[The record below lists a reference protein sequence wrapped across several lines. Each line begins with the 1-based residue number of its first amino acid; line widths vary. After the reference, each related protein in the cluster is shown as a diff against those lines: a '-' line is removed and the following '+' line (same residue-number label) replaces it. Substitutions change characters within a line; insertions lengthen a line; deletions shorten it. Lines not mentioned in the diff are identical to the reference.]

1 MENKIDKERKI
12 REREIWLQ
20 KINERALK
28 EKKFDKNI
36 KKNAEA
42 TNTKEKQVF
51 LIAIYLHMY
60 QKGIQKIELK
70 LYFDQKFICF
80 T

>member
-1 MENKIDKERKI
+1 MTTKKKWKSVKKR
-12 REREIWLQ
+12 
-20 KINERALK
+20 
-28 EKKFDKNI
+28 KFDKNI

-60 QKGIQKIELK
+60 QKRIQKIELK
-70 LYFDQKFICF
+70 LYFDQKFIRF

>member
-1 MENKIDKERKI
+1 MDIKIDKERKQ
-12 REREIWLQ
+12 EKEKKWLQ
-20 KINERALK
+20 RINERALK
-28 EKKFDKNI
+28 KRKFDKNI

-51 LIAIYLHMY
+51 LIALYLHMY
-60 QKGIQKIELK
+60 QKRIQKIELK
-70 LYFDQKFICF
+70 LYFNQKFICL